1 MKCFIDSSVIIEQ
14 LKGNNPGFFQKIL
27 NDFESYCINSIV
39 FSEIIYHSIGFSTGK
54 SPLTI
59 KENKLIPSV
68 VREGDVLKLYKL
80 FDILETNAKVIDQ
93 SIVLMNRYN
102 LLPNDAIIIATCQ
115 VHKVK
120 TIASTDKD
128 FVIVCR
134 KENLNLISS

>member
-1 MKCFIDSSVIIEQ
+1 M
-14 LKGNNPGFFQKIL
+14 
-27 NDFESYCINSIV
+27 
-39 FSEIIYHSIGFSTGK
+39 
-54 SPLTI
+54 
-59 KENKLIPSV
+59 
-68 VREGDVLKLYKL
+68 LKLYKL

-128 FVIVCR
+128 FAIVCR
-134 KENLNLISS
+134 KENLNLISSYHNFIQRHIRFF